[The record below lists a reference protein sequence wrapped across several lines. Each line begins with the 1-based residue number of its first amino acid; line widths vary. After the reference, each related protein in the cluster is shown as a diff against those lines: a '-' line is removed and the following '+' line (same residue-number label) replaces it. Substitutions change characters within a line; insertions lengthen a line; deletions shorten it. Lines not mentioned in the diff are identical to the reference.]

1 MLTGIVLKVLATLL
15 FSIMSALIK
24 VTGSVYPVSELVFF
38 RSLFALPIL
47 MIYLAWRGQFPRSI
61 YTDRIGGHIGRGIAG
76 ACGMFCSFFALQL
89 LPLPDATALGFA
101 APLMVVAL
109 AAVFLGERVRLYRW
123 SAVAI
128 GFVGVLVMLWQQL
141 GILQGHGNGWG
152 AGAAL
157 SAAVFSAIAIIQ
169 TRRLTMSEATG
180 AIVFYFSLTTTGFGL
195 AAGILASAWP
205 AHGAGAE
212 WIADQVWRAP
222 PVVDALSLIMLG
234 TLGGMG
240 QILMTQSYRY
250 ADASVVAP
258 FDYTAMIWAL
268 LIGLFLFG
276 EVPHGTVVCG
286 ALIVAGA
293 GLFVIWREQRL
304 GLLRAREVQAG
315 SPRSL

>member
-1 MLTGIVLKVLATLL
+1 MFTGIVLKVLATLL

-24 VTGSVYPVSELVFF
+24 VTGTVYPVSELVFF

-47 MIYLAWRGQFPRSI
+47 ILYLAWRGQFPNSI
-61 YTDRIGGHIGRGIAG
+61 YTERIGGHIGRGIAG
-76 ACGMFCSFFALQL
+76 SCGMFSSFFALQL

-101 APLMVVAL
+101 APLMVVVL
-109 AAVFLGERVRLYRW
+109 AAIFLGEPVRLYRW
-123 SAVAI
+123 SAVAV
-128 GFVGVLVMLWQQL
+128 GFVGVVVMLWEQL
-141 GILQGHGNGWG
+141 GLFRGTGNGWG

-157 SAAVFSAIAIIQ
+157 SAAVFSAIAVIQ
-169 TRRLTMSEATG
+169 TRRLTMSEPTG
-180 AIVFYFSLTTTGFGL
+180 AIVFYFSLTTTAFGL
-195 AAGILASAWP
+195 LVGILALAWP
-205 AHGAGAE
+205 QHGLATR
-212 WIADQVWRAP
+212 WIADQIWRAP
-222 PVVDALSLIMLG
+222 PAADAVSLITLG

-276 EVPHGTVVCG
+276 EVPHVTVVCG

-293 GLFVIWREQRL
+293 GLFVIWREHRL
-304 GLLRAREVQAG
+304 GLLRTRGVEAR

>member
-24 VTGSVYPVSELVFF
+24 VTGTVYPVSELVFF

-47 MIYLAWRGQFPRSI
+47 LVYLAWRGQFPHSI
-61 YTDRIGGHIGRGIAG
+61 YTERIGGHIGRGIAG
-76 ACGMFCSFFALQL
+76 SCGMFSSFIALQL

-109 AAVFLGERVRLYRW
+109 AALFLGEPVRLYRW
-123 SAVAI
+123 SAVAV
-128 GFVGVLVMLWQQL
+128 GFVGVVVMLWEQL
-141 GILQGHGNGWG
+141 GILQGNGNGWG

-157 SAAVFSAIAIIQ
+157 SAAVFSAIAVIQ

-195 AAGILASAWP
+195 AVGLIALASSKSG
-205 AHGAGAE
+205 HGAE
-212 WIADQVWRAP
+212 WIADQVWRMP
-222 PVVDALSLIMLG
+222 PAADALSLITLG

-276 EVPHGTVVCG
+276 EVPHVTVICG

-293 GLFVIWREQRL
+293 GLFVIWREHRL
-304 GLLRAREVQAG
+304 GLLAAREVQAAG
-315 SPRSL
+315 